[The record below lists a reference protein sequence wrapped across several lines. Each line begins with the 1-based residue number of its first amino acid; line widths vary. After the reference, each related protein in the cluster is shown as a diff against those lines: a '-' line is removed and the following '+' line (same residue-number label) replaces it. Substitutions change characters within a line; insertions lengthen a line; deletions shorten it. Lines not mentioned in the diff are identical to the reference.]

1 MSYRV
6 VADNESKTSHGMTPR
21 RRRHLAAWLLAG
33 WAMFWLVSVIQ
44 LCCQTMPAPR
54 DDADQWAAI
63 QISADGTET
72 GNPYGSAPQREE
84 FCQNLSVAVISPSDT
99 ASAATYR
106 AALSF
111 DTAPAAIVP
120 APRHAGAVIAYVPSA
135 PPLSGAPPYLRH
147 QRLLI

>member
-1 MSYRV
+1 MWYRV
-6 VADNESKTSHGMTPR
+6 VADNESKTSHGMTSR
-21 RRRHLAAWLLAG
+21 RRRRLAAWLLVA

-54 DDADQWAAI
+54 DDAGQWAAI
-63 QISADGTET
+63 QISADVTET
-72 GNPYGSAPQREE
+72 GNPCGGAPQDGGV
-84 FCQNLSVAVISPSDT
+84 CQSVSVAQIGPFDT

-111 DTAPAAIVP
+111 DTAPAAIAP
-120 APRHAGAVIAYVPSA
+120 APRHAGAVIAYIPSA
-135 PPLSGAPPYLRH
+135 PPLPGAPPYLRH

>member
-6 VADNESKTSHGMTPR
+6 VADNESKTSHEMTLSWR
-21 RRRHLAAWLLAG
+21 RRLAAWLLVG

-44 LCCQTMPAPR
+44 LCCQTMPAPH
-54 DDADQWAAI
+54 DDADQRAAS

-72 GNPYGSAPQREE
+72 GNPYGSVPQREG
-84 FCQNLSVAVISPSDT
+84 FCQSVSVAAIGPSDT
-99 ASAATYR
+99 ASAATYG

-120 APRHAGAVIAYVPSA
+120 APRYAGTVIAYIPSA